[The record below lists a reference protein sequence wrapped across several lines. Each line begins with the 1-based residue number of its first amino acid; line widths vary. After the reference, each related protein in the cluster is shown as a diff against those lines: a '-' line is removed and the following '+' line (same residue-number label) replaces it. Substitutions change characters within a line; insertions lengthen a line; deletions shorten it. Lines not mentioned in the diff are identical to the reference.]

1 MSSPPQ
7 TIVVPARGRPTTIA
21 TVVAAMRDFLG
32 LGQVAVPPRVATAIR
47 HDQETSEILVG
58 LTQIGAIVM
67 FAILYAL
74 TPKAFPPSVPFEPV
88 PWTLGFYAGFTAIRL
103 YLALRR
109 ALPRWFLRVSVV
121 LDIAV
126 LMLTIWSFHI
136 QYQAPPSVYLKAP
149 TFAYAFIMIGLRA
162 LRFEVG
168 LVLLA
173 GASAMVGWAV
183 LIGWALADPRTV
195 ITHNF
200 LEYATSPKLL
210 LGAELDK
217 LVAFAAITAITA
229 IAIARARQLLARA
242 VAEQQAAMEL
252 SRFFAPDVART
263 IRSSVESVEL
273 GMAQTRDAAILMTDL
288 RGFTPLAQ
296 TLSPAATLALLA
308 EYQSRIVPIVQAH
321 GGSIDKYLGDGIL
334 ASFGATRD
342 DPAYAA
348 HALRAAE
355 EILRAT
361 AAWRE
366 ERRDRGLPP
375 VEVGLAVASGPLVF
389 GTTGHESRLEY
400 TVIGE
405 PVNLAAK
412 LEKHTKAE
420 GVRGLC
426 PAALVA
432 QAVLQGGRPPTG
444 TRPLGPREVAGVGAP
459 IDLVALTG

>member
-1 MSSPPQ
+1 MSTPTREIVASVPARLA
-7 TIVVPARGRPTTIA
+7 VVPAVLAA
-21 TVVAAMRDFLG
+21 TRDVLG
-32 LGQVAVPPRVATAIR
+32 LGRIAVPPRVATAIR

-103 YLALRR
+103 YLAVRR
-109 ALPRWFLRVSVV
+109 ALPRWFLRLSVV

-136 QYQAPPSVYLKAP
+136 QYEAPPSVYLKAP
-149 TFAYAFIMIGLRA
+149 TFAHAFIMIALRA

-173 GASAMVGWAV
+173 GASAMVGWAL
-183 LIGWALADPRTV
+183 LIGWALADPRTR
-195 ITHNF
+195 ITHSF
-200 LEYATSPKLL
+200 LDYATSPALL

-217 LVAFAAITAITA
+217 LVAFAAVTAITA
-229 IAIARARQLLARA
+229 LAIARARQLLARA

-263 IRSSVESVEL
+263 IRSSAESVEL
-273 GMAQTRDAAILMTDL
+273 GMAQTRHAAILMTDL

-308 EYQSRIVPIVQAH
+308 EYQSRVVPIVQGH

-348 HALRAAE
+348 HALSAAE

-361 AAWRE
+361 EAWRL
-366 ERRDRGLPP
+366 ERLDRGLPP
-375 VEVGLAVASGPLVF
+375 VEVGLALASGPLVF

-412 LEKHTKAE
+412 LEKHTKVE

-426 PAALVA
+426 PAELVA
-432 QAVLQGGRPPTG
+432 RALGQGGEPASG
-444 TRPLGPREVAGVGAP
+444 TRVLGPREVAGISQP
-459 IDLVALTG
+459 IELVALAG

>member
-1 MSSPPQ
+1 MSTPTRPVATSLPSRQAMLPA
-7 TIVVPARGRPTTIA
+7 VVSA
-21 TVVAAMRDFLG
+21 TRDVLG
-32 LGQVAVPPRVATAIR
+32 LGQVAVPPRVAAAIR

-103 YLALRR
+103 YLAVRR
-109 ALPRWFLRVSVV
+109 ALPRWFLRLSVV

-149 TFAYAFIMIGLRA
+149 TFAYAFIMIALRA

-173 GASAMVGWAV
+173 GASAMLGWAI
-183 LIGWALADPRTV
+183 LIGWAVADPRTR
-195 ITHNF
+195 ITHSF
-200 LEYATSPKLL
+200 LDYATSPDLL

-217 LVAFAAITAITA
+217 LVAFTAVTLITAL
-229 IAIARARQLLARA
+229 AIARARQLLARA
-242 VAEQQAAMEL
+242 VAEQQAASEL

-263 IRSSVESVEL
+263 IRASAESVEP
-273 GMAQTRDAAILMTDL
+273 GMAQRRDAAILMTDL

-296 TLSPAATLALLA
+296 TLSPEATLALLA
-308 EYQSRIVPIVQAH
+308 EYQSRIVPVVQAH

-334 ASFGATRD
+334 ASFGATRE

-348 HALRAAE
+348 NALRAAE

-361 AAWRE
+361 AAWRR
-366 ERRDRGLPP
+366 ERLERGLPP
-375 VEVGLAVASGPLVF
+375 VEVGLALASGRLVF

-426 PAALVA
+426 PAELVA
-432 QAVLQGGRPPTG
+432 LARDQGGRPPDG
-444 TRPLGPREVAGVGAP
+444 MRALGPREVPGVGQP
-459 IDLVALTG
+459 IELVAFTV